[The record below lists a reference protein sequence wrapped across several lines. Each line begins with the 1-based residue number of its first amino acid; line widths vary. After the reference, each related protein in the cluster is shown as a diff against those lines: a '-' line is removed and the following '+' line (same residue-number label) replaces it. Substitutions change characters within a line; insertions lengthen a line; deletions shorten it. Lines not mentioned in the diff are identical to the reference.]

1 MKVLKLS
8 TLSLV
13 SFGTAIAHAE
23 EPEFMQPGF
32 DWSGWYG
39 GLNAGAALLDGDM
52 SVAGFG
58 AVTAKSMD
66 DTSATAGVQ
75 IGHNWQDGDTVFG
88 IEADINYLDLED
100 NLAFINKGAG
110 NLRAEY
116 DWFATVRGRLA
127 KENGDSIFYVTGG
140 AAFLDSELTINEGG
154 AMNPTYVSSDILTG
168 WTAGLGFETKY
179 NEDTTFKIEYLY
191 ADFDSDSVTAV
202 IPVGAVG
209 TADPDLHIFRIGVN
223 KKLN

>member
-1 MKVLKLS
+1 MKALKLG

-13 SFGTAIAHAE
+13 SLGTTIAHADDND
-23 EPEFMQPGF
+23 FLQPGF
-32 DWSGWYG
+32 DWSGWYAG
-39 GLNAGAALLDGDM
+39 INAGVVSLGGDM
-52 SVAGFG
+52 NVIGFG
-58 AVTAKSMD
+58 PVAAKDMD

-75 IGHNWQDGDTVFG
+75 IGHNWQDGDNVFG

-100 NLAFINKGAG
+100 NLAFLNKGAG

-116 DWFATVRGRLA
+116 DWFATIRGRLA

-154 AMNPTYVSSDILTG
+154 AMNPTYVSSEVLSG
-168 WTAGLGFETKY
+168 WTAGLGFEKQY

-209 TADPDLHIFRIGVN
+209 TAEPDLHIFRIGVN
-223 KKLN
+223 KELN